1 MSKAGAGT
9 RYEGERRLM
18 DRWGRASRAE
28 QGLPG
33 SQGSR
38 RWQVPVPTSNDS
50 LQWLL
55 LLPVG
60 SLLTVTR
67 EQPPLTK
74 LEKSLQGHEDTAQ
87 PKSQNLLRDKQRTTP
102 LSDNS

>member
-33 SQGSR
+33 NQGSR
-38 RWQVPVPTSNDS
+38 RWLVPVPTSNDS

-67 EQPPLTK
+67 EQPPAHQTR
-74 LEKSLQGHEDTAQ
+74 EKPAGPRRHSTAKK
-87 PKSQNLLRDKQRTTP
+87 PKSPERQAKDHPTF
-102 LSDNS
+102 

>member
-18 DRWGRASRAE
+18 DGRGRASRAE

-38 RWQVPVPTSNDS
+38 RWPVPIPTSNDG

-74 LEKSLQGHEDTAQ
+74 LEKSPCSKKYKLTKKSKTDSHE
-87 PKSQNLLRDKQRTTP
+87 TT
-102 LSDNS
+102 